1 MQLLSRAGSPPSQR
15 LLFPVFFGVCFIQ
28 WCGQFAYGWVWQ
40 RQFPPN
46 ENWKC
51 SSGCPND
58 VNMTGQIL
66 GMVRHALY
74 TENREVYLAYDH
86 SWIDSMLGPKAKVNV
101 VGVPRDKL
109 ASHIAADYHSPDFEK
124 DEVFQVIYSLPPSL
138 PSGGGSYKPLSF
150 ADADVID
157 QFLTKNPCWIP
168 IHDPPVAIPGE
179 VPETT
184 AHHAGIYD
192 YTVIL
197 VRLPAFWFHSTC
209 QLYTL
214 VTKKQFPEKCPTAAD
229 ISKVKAYWLGNIG
242 WANCVHPIFEHL
254 KDTLLA
260 GDLLIN
266 PRAFDG
272 RPSFTHIVNGK
283 RPTVT

>member
-1 MQLLSRAGSPPSQR
+1 MIDNEKKGMADMIFDMIQCAPIDNRSDYYKHIVLSGGSSMYPGLPSR
-15 LLFPVFFGVCFIQ
+15 LEKDIKDRYL
-28 WCGQFAYGWVWQ
+28 
-40 RQFPPN
+40 
-46 ENWKC
+46 K
-51 SSGCPND
+51 D
-58 VNMTGQIL
+58 VLKGK
-66 GMVRHALY
+66 
-74 TENREVYLAYDH
+74 TENMKKFKIKIEDPPRRKHTVFMGGSILAD
-86 SWIDSMLGPKAKVNV
+86 I
-101 VGVPRDKL
+101 
-109 ASHIAADYHSPDFEK
+109 EK
-124 DEVFQVIYSLPPSL
+124 DEVFQVIYSLPAPL